1 MPLDNQTLV
10 LSFLEQHVRQV
21 AAGLAAL
28 PPLQAALTVKSDGAA
43 YVVSVTAI
51 PGGVRAAAKL
61 TPCERDALA
70 ALANATRRITG
81 REILAAME
89 AVGVRWSEVT
99 LWRALSHL
107 VKLGYIDNSKTTPQ
121 GYRLL
126 ASPLPSQPLDE
137 TFVSPRSVY
146 VSRVIRET

>member
-1 MPLDNQTLV
+1 MPLDDQNLV
-10 LSFLEQHVRQV
+10 RSFLEQHVHQV

-28 PPLQAALTVKSDGAA
+28 PPLHTTLTVKSDGAA

-70 ALANATRRITG
+70 VLTKATKRITG
-81 REILAAME
+81 REILKAMDNI
-89 AVGVRWSEVT
+89 GVRWSEVT
-99 LWRALSHL
+99 LWRALAHL

-121 GYRLL
+121 GYRLV
-126 ASPLPSQPLDE
+126 ASPLPSQQ
-137 TFVSPRSVY
+137 TA
-146 VSRVIRET
+146 

>member
-1 MPLDNQTLV
+1 MSLDDQTLV
-10 LSFLEQHVRQV
+10 RSFLEQHVHQV

-28 PPLQAALTVKSDGAA
+28 SPLQSALTVKSDGAT
-43 YVVSVTAI
+43 YVISVTAI

-70 ALANATRRITG
+70 ALSKATRRITG
-81 REILAAME
+81 REILTMME
-89 AVGVRWSEVT
+89 GAGVCWSEVT

-126 ASPLPSQPLDE
+126 ASPLPSQQ
-137 TFVSPRSVY
+137 TA
-146 VSRVIRET
+146 